1 MFSAYQRRLLRVP
14 NGMIFGVCA
23 GIGRRLGISTFLVR
37 LVTFI
42 AFCASGFFP
51 IGLIYLVAGLIMPD
65 ADDKNNDHVV
75 EGEFKERK

>member
-37 LVTFI
+37 LGTFI

-51 IGLIYLVAGLIMPD
+51 IGLIYILLALILP
-65 ADDKNNDHVV
+65 V
-75 EGEFKERK
+75 GPGY

>member
-42 AFCASGFFP
+42 AFCAS
-51 IGLIYLVAGLIMPD
+51 
-65 ADDKNNDHVV
+65 
-75 EGEFKERK
+75 

>member
-14 NGMIFGVCA
+14 KLSLDFKENLNMIFGVCA

-51 IGLIYLVAGLIMPD
+51 IGLIYILLALILP
-65 ADDKNNDHVV
+65 V
-75 EGEFKERK
+75 GPGY